1 MIGNEKRAAKKPLSR
16 TVIDNGNITL
26 RPFYHFKHTTGTGVT
41 LVFWDKKYP
50 CNTYR
55 GYIIKITVII
65 LILNTDIIPL

>member
-41 LVFWDKKYP
+41 LVF
-50 CNTYR
+50 
-55 GYIIKITVII
+55 
-65 LILNTDIIPL
+65 